1 MRSWGESALAR
12 ALQWAVG
19 TLSRGRASRRSS
31 RRRASLSL
39 VARVPCVCPGAS
51 VPSTRVHYT
60 HPSERLVVDSLFALP
75 LPASQLV
82 GRPHGWHPPPAR
94 TRASFEFLFHPSI
107 HPHGSVCRSHRPAKV
122 VLHIPVAR
130 APRRL
135 PPRAPQEPK
144 TVRPDLPKTLRRR
157 FAKGTDP
164 PRAPHPPVV
173 ASVVQE
179 GAFPGSVQVQSTL
192 EQDLFL
198 QR

>member
-1 MRSWGESALAR
+1 MRSWSESALAR

-19 TLSRGRASRRSS
+19 LAGPRVS
-31 RRRASLSL
+31 SL
-39 VARVPCVCPGAS
+39 VASPRVALSRRPCAPETGRLGAEHS
-51 VPSTRVHYT
+51 GSLHASERAPSH
-60 HPSERLVVDSLFALP
+60 RLVVRVAASSQ
-75 LPASQLV
+75 PA
-82 GRPHGWHPPPAR
+82 GRPAAWMAPRPPAR
-94 TRASFEFLFHPSI
+94 RHARASFEFLFHPSI